1 MIKELDLMPQ
11 QGSFI
16 TSLRIRQD
24 IPFMIKHINQMPNCV
39 YETKLPELSFDGFV
53 EFLLQYAH
61 QLWNM
66 TQFANEKPLLAIELS
81 ERLLEHI
88 RQVNESK
95 RLMIPTRH
103 FHGQKYLLPGNQQEQ
118 ELL

>member
-1 MIKELDLMPQ
+1 MPQ

-24 IPFMIKHINQMPNCV
+24 IPAMIKAINQLPNCTF
-39 YETKLPELSFDGFV
+39 ETKLPELTFDGFV

-66 TQFANEKPLLAIELS
+66 SQFGGEKPLLAIELS
-81 ERLLEHI
+81 ERLLTHI
-88 RQVNESK
+88 KQVNAEK
-95 RLMIPTRH
+95 RLMIPARH
-103 FHGQKYLLPGNQQEQ
+103 FQGNKYLLPNN
-118 ELL
+118 